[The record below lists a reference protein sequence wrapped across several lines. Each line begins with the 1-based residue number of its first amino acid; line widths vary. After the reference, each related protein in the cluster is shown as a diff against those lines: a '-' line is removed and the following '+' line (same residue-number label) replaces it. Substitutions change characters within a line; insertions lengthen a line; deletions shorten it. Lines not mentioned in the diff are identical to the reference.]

1 MAKKKEATNGKSVIT
16 TAKLKSCTVGIHADK
31 LVFMELNFT
40 AEDNEV
46 ITELVK
52 NEDDVLV
59 TFGIPKDWT
68 FGDDANWPEITSNAK
83 LKASKISKT
92 CDNPILT
99 GLQFSAGQVEQV
111 TNLIRAEQEIR
122 LSLTQVQ
129 GQLQFQQE
137 VRSIDNL

>member
-59 TFGIPKDWT
+59 TFGIP
-68 FGDDANWPEITSNAK
+68 DDASWPEITSNAK